1 MIRLI
6 PNSANQIKRA
16 EEICFKFDDQLIKAH
31 KGETILVA
39 LMKNGIH
46 HLRDAPTDGKP
57 RGAFCCMGLCQ
68 ECVVKVDGKL
78 VESCETI
85 ATDGLIVQSLRH

>member
-16 EEICFKFDDQLIKAH
+16 EEICFKFDDQPIKAH

-39 LMKNGIH
+39 LMKNGIN
-46 HLRDAPTDGKP
+46 HLRDAPMDGKP
-57 RGAFCCMGLCQ
+57 RGAFAVWVYVRNALLKSM
-68 ECVVKVDGKL
+68 ESWSKVVK
-78 VESCETI
+78 
-85 ATDGLIVQSLRH
+85 R

>member
-6 PNSANQIKRA
+6 PNNVSQIKRA
-16 EEICFKFDDQLIKAH
+16 EEIRFKFDGQTIKAH
-31 KGETILVA
+31 NGETILVA

-46 HLRDAPTDGKP
+46 HLRDAPSDGKP

-85 ATDGLIVQSLRH
+85 ATDGLIVEALRQ

>member
-1 MIRLI
+1 
-6 PNSANQIKRA
+6 
-16 EEICFKFDDQLIKAH
+16 
-31 KGETILVA
+31 
-39 LMKNGIH
+39 MKNGIN
-46 HLRDAPTDGKP
+46 HLRDAPMDGKP